1 MSPLPTGPGEPDE
14 EPDKP
19 SGGAAGGPTGGGPT
33 GGGPTGGGPT
43 GGAGSG
49 GGGPV
54 VPGFPGFPGMPAVP
68 GMGGGDLGAMFA
80 QLGRM
85 LSWQGTG
92 VNWDLARD
100 IARQT
105 VSAGGDRSVSQTERE
120 AARAAVRLA
129 EVWLDGV
136 TSLPASGMDGI
147 AWSRAEWVEG
157 TLEGWKALVDPVA
170 EKVVSALGEQL
181 PAQLGDLAPGLG
193 AAAAAM
199 GPMSAMLRQ
208 LGGAV
213 FGTQI
218 GQAIGALA
226 AEVVSTG
233 EVGVPVANPARL
245 ALLPANVAAFGAGL
259 GVPADDVR
267 LYLALRE
274 AAVQR
279 LYTHVPWLRTHVTGL
294 VERFGRGVV
303 IDTEKLR
310 DAAGRLDP
318 SDPQAL
324 QDALGSGLF
333 EPERTPGQDAALEQ
347 LEGVLA
353 LVEGW
358 VDEVVSRAAAD
369 RLPSAVS
376 LAETMRRRRALGGP
390 AEQTFAALVGL
401 DLRPRRMREA
411 ARLWSVLGAERGPDG
426 RDAVWSHPDLLP
438 NPGDLD
444 DPAGWV
450 RGSGGPG
457 DAATSFTDE
466 DFDALTR
473 GDLPAAPG
481 PDPDGRPGTGEV
493 AGTGDTASTGLAGS
507 TGNAAST
514 GDTASTDDA
523 AGTGDAAAGEAGPGG
538 DPAGGSGTDGPDDRS
553 GGGSGDVSG
562 GGGGPAAS

>member
-1 MSPLPTGPGEPDE
+1 MSPLPTGPGEPDD
-14 EPDKP
+14 EPDEP
-19 SGGAAGGPTGGGPT
+19 SGGGAGAPTGAGGPTGG
-33 GGGPTGGGPT
+33 
-43 GGAGSG
+43 AG

-54 VPGFPGFPGMPAVP
+54 VPGFPGFPGMPGVP

-105 VSAGGDRSVSQTERE
+105 VSAGGDRSVSQTERA

-157 TLEGWKALVDPVA
+157 TLDGWKALVDPVA

-279 LYTHVPWLRTHVTGL
+279 LYTHVPWLRAHVTGL

-333 EPERTPGQDAALEQ
+333 EPERTPGQEAALEQ

-438 NPGDLD
+438 GPGDLN

-450 RGSGGPG
+450 RGAGTGAGS
-457 DAATSFTDE
+457 DAATSFTDA

-473 GDLPAAPG
+473 GDLPEAPHPEAAGHPPSTTDQHDEIVR
-481 PDPDGRPGTGEV
+481 PD
-493 AGTGDTASTGLAGS
+493 AGDRS
-507 TGNAAST
+507 
-514 GDTASTDDA
+514 
-523 AGTGDAAAGEAGPGG
+523 GTGDAAGPGDAGPRD
-538 DPAGGSGTDGPDDRS
+538 DPAGESGTDGPDDRT
-553 GGGSGDVSG
+553 
-562 GGGGPAAS
+562 GGGGPPAAS